1 MTIEINLLPWREA
14 RRQRRSK
21 RFYLALGLV
30 ALVGLGGGYAVTGYY
45 AQQLTT
51 QQQRH
56 ALIRQR
62 TAELDRDI
70 RTVSEYEAR
79 LETLERR
86 IAVLQELQAERPQT
100 VHVFNALTASL
111 EEGVYYADL
120 QRQGDRLRLTGVA
133 EDNRRVSAQLRALEA
148 SPVLDVPVLSEVE
161 AEEGARRFDLSVGQ
175 HMPGTANDTGSDT
188 GNKEVA
194 P

>member
-120 QRQGDRLRLTGVA
+120 QRQGDRLRLTGLA

-175 HMPGTANDTGSDT
+175 HMPGTASDTGSDT